1 MNIEQLKFMERKRYR
16 CLRKNNN
23 ENVKNDVRKNVFKFL
38 NIYFKNKKINSHIAI
53 YWPLKDEIDLINLSK
68 KFSIALPKCLPNKNL
83 EFHAWNNSPLE
94 KDIEG
99 IPSPQNSYLLNHK
112 QISIIFVPCLS
123 IDRKLTR
130 LGYGGG
136 YFDYLRS
143 DYNWGS
149 IPCIGILTSNCIS
162 KSLLPKA
169 KWDLPLTGYITEKEI
184 LV

>member
-1 MNIEQLKFMERKRYR
+1 MYIEKLKLIERKRYR
-16 CLRKNNN
+16 FLRKNNTEYVKN
-23 ENVKNDVRKNVFKFL
+23 NVKKNVNKFL
-38 NIYFKNKKINSHIAI
+38 NIYLKEKEIKGYLAI
-53 YWPLKDEIDLINLSK
+53 YWPLKDEIDLRNLSNN
-68 KFSIALPKCLPNKNL
+68 FSIALPKCLPNKRL
-83 EFHAWNNSPLE
+83 EFYAWENSPLE

-99 IPSPQNSYLLNHK
+99 IPSPKKSYLLNHK

-123 IDRKLTR
+123 IDRKFIR

-143 DYNWGS
+143 NDLWGS

>member
-1 MNIEQLKFMERKRYR
+1 MNIEQIKLIERNKYR
-16 CLRKNNN
+16 LIRKNNS
-23 ENVKNDVRKNVFKFL
+23 EYVKNKVKNNVIKFL
-38 NIYFKNKKINSHIAI
+38 NMNFNKKNNSYLAI
-53 YWPLKDEIDLINLSK
+53 YWPLKDEIDLRNLSK
-68 KFSIALPKCLPNKNL
+68 NFLIALPKCLPNKIL
-83 EFHAWNNSPLE
+83 EFYAWKNSPL
-94 KDIEG
+94 KRDIQG
-99 IPSPQNSYLLNHK
+99 IPSPQNNFLLNHN

-123 IDRKLTR
+123 IDKNLTR

-143 DYNWGS
+143 DFFWGS

-169 KWDLPLTGYITEKEI
+169 KWDIPLTGYITEKEI

>member
-1 MNIEQLKFMERKRYR
+1 MNIEQLKFIERKRYR
-16 CLRKNNN
+16 LLRKKNTLYI
-23 ENVKNDVRKNVFKFL
+23 KNDVKKNVIKFL
-38 NIYFKNKKINSHIAI
+38 NLYFKNIENKDYLAI
-53 YWPLKDEIDLINLSK
+53 YWPLKDEIDLRSLSK
-68 KFSIALPKCLPNKNL
+68 NFLTALPKCLPNRTL
-83 EFHAWNNSPLE
+83 EFYPWKNSPLE

-99 IPSPQNSYLLNHK
+99 IPSPQNSFLLNHK

-136 YFDYLRS
+136 YFDCLRS
-143 DYNWGS
+143 DSLWGAV
-149 IPCIGILTSNCIS
+149 PCIGILTSNCIS

-169 KWDLPLTGYITEKEI
+169 KWDLPLTGYITDKEI

>member
-1 MNIEQLKFMERKRYR
+1 MNIEQLKLIERKKYR
-16 CLRKNNN
+16 TLRKHNT
-23 ENVKNDVRKNVFKFL
+23 EYIKNDVKKNVIRFL
-38 NIYFKNKKINSHIAI
+38 NMHFKKKDINGYLAI
-53 YWPLKDEIDLINLSK
+53 YWPLKDEIDLRNLSK

-99 IPSPQNSYLLNHK
+99 IPSPQNNFILNHK

-136 YFDYLRS
+136 YFDCLRS
-143 DYNWGS
+143 DSLWGS
-149 IPCIGILTSNCIS
+149 VPCIGILTSNCIS
-162 KSLLPKA
+162 KSSLPKA
-169 KWDLPLTGYITEKEI
+169 KWDLPLTGYITENEI

>member
-1 MNIEQLKFMERKRYR
+1 MNIDQLKFIERKRYR
-16 CLRKNNN
+16 TLRKNNTECVKSEVQN
-23 ENVKNDVRKNVFKFL
+23 NVIKFL
-38 NIYFKNKKINSHIAI
+38 NIYFKNREIKDYLAI
-53 YWPLKDEIDLINLSK
+53 YWPLQDEIDLRTLSK
-68 KFSIALPKCLPNKNL
+68 NFLIALPKCLPNKTL
-83 EFHAWNNSPLE
+83 EFHAWKDSPLK

-99 IPSPQNSYLLNHK
+99 IPSPLNSFLLNHK

-143 DYNWGS
+143 DSLWGAL
-149 IPCIGILTSNCIS
+149 PCIGILTSNCIS
-162 KSLLPKA
+162 KTLLPKS

>member
-1 MNIEQLKFMERKRYR
+1 MNIEQIKLIERNKYR
-16 CLRKNNN
+16 LIRKNNS
-23 ENVKNDVRKNVFKFL
+23 EYVKNKVKNNVIKFL
-38 NIYFKNKKINSHIAI
+38 NMNFNKKTNDYLAI
-53 YWPLKDEIDLINLSK
+53 YWPLKDEIDLRNLSK
-68 KFSIALPKCLPNKNL
+68 NFLIALPKCLPNKIL
-83 EFHAWNNSPLE
+83 EFYAWKNSPLK
-94 KDIEG
+94 KDIQG
-99 IPSPQNSYLLNHK
+99 IPSPQNNFLLNHN

-123 IDRKLTR
+123 IDKNLTR

-143 DYNWGS
+143 DFFWGS

-169 KWDLPLTGYITEKEI
+169 KWDIPLTGYITEKEI

>member
-1 MNIEQLKFMERKRYR
+1 MNIEKLKLIERKKYR
-16 CLRKNNN
+16 LLRKNNT
-23 ENVKNDVRKNVFKFL
+23 EYVKNKVNKNVIKFL
-38 NIYFKNKKINSHIAI
+38 NMYFKKKDINGYLAI
-53 YWPLKDEIDLINLSK
+53 YWPLKDEIDLRNLSK
-68 KFSIALPKCLPNKNL
+68 NFSIALPKCQPNKTL
-83 EFHAWNNSPLE
+83 EFYAWRNSTLE

-99 IPSPQNSYLLNHK
+99 IPSPQNSFLVNHK

-123 IDRKLTR
+123 VDKRFTR

-136 YFDYLRS
+136 YFDCLRS
-143 DYNWGS
+143 DSLWGS
-149 IPCIGILTSNCIS
+149 VPCIGILTSNCIS

>member
-1 MNIEQLKFMERKRYR
+1 MNIEQLKFIERKKYR
-16 CLRKNNN
+16 ILRKSNTEYIKN
-23 ENVKNDVRKNVFKFL
+23 NVKKNVKKFL
-38 NIYFKNKKINSHIAI
+38 NVYFKNRETKDFLAI
-53 YWPLKDEIDLINLSK
+53 YWPLKDEIDLRNLSK
-68 KFSIALPKCLPNKNL
+68 NFSIALPKCLPKKKL
-83 EFHAWNNSPLE
+83 EFHAWKNSLLE

-99 IPSPQNSYLLNHK
+99 IPSPQNSCLLNHK

-123 IDRKLTR
+123 SDRKLTR

-143 DYNWGS
+143 DNLWRS

-169 KWDLPLTGYITEKEI
+169 KWDVPLTGYITEKEI

>member
-1 MNIEQLKFMERKRYR
+1 MNIEQLKLIERKKYR
-16 CLRKNNN
+16 TLRKHNT
-23 ENVKNDVRKNVFKFL
+23 EYIKNDVKKNVIRFL
-38 NIYFKNKKINSHIAI
+38 NIYFKNIEPKDFLAI
-53 YWPLKDEIDLINLSK
+53 YWPLKDEIDLRNLSK
-68 KFSIALPKCLPNKNL
+68 NFSIALPKCLPNKRL
-83 EFHAWNNSPLE
+83 EFYAWKNSPLE

-99 IPSPQNSYLLNHK
+99 IPSPLKSFLLNYK

-123 IDRKLTR
+123 IDRNLTR

-143 DYNWGS
+143 NYLWGS

-162 KSLLPKA
+162 KSLLPKG